1 MSNIYIGVTP
11 YDTNTSCEIVSEI
24 NELEAIERRLRHLIT
39 SKTDALL
46 QRYREELLAQRPNYP
61 TPKQRELIELIAE
74 SVHAGNGTGDIA
86 TGPVTFS
93 SHQSLINI
101 YAQAPHNPQTISRMW
116 EIQSEEIAAVRVL
129 LHKNSLRVLD
139 EWPHE
144 DGHGFVVASKK
155 V

>member
-24 NELEAIERRLRHLIT
+24 NELEATERRLRRLIT
-39 SKTDALL
+39 SKTDILL
-46 QRYREELLAQRPNYP
+46 QRYRKELLAQRPTYP
-61 TPKQRELIELIAE
+61 TPKQKELIELIAE
-74 SVHAGNGTGDIA
+74 SVHAGNGTGDITAGPA
-86 TGPVTFS
+86 TFWS
-93 SHQSLINI
+93 QQSLINI
-101 YAQAPHNPQTISRMW
+101 YAQAPLDPQTPWRMW

-129 LHKNSLRVLD
+129 LRKNSLRILD

-144 DGHGFVVASKK
+144 DGHGFIVASKK